1 MADAG
6 CETLSWLRSNQSC
19 DDRNAIRDAWYAQSL
34 WKVEATDGGYN
45 LISEEKE
52 RFCQYQTL
60 GVSPN
65 GDRVD
70 WFLNDKS
77 GRQAWAIQSPVA
89 MKAKEIHTI
98 IGSW

>member
-6 CETLSWLRSNQSC
+6 CEHFSWLRSNLAC
-19 DDRNAIRDAWYAQSL
+19 GDRNAIRDIYYVQSL
-34 WKVEATDGGYN
+34 WKVEPTDGGYN

-60 GVSPN
+60 GVTPN
-65 GDRVD
+65 GDNVD
-70 WFLNDKS
+70 WFLNDRS
-77 GRQAWAIQSPVA
+77 GRQAWALQFPVV
-89 MKAKEIHTI
+89 MRAKEIHTI